1 MLKAPWRL
9 LNGSIP
15 SLTNPMAPDDDRA
28 VQARI
33 TALMREVD
41 QAAAPPSPPLPEPS
55 ASPKLW
61 HARFSLGMAAGLGL
75 ALLLGIQ
82 LGALPWRFRRELW
95 QAQGALLGL
104 GVGIAIGRLTGPR
117 AAASGSGKDKG

>member
-1 MLKAPWRL
+1 
-9 LNGSIP
+9 
-15 SLTNPMAPDDDRA
+15 MAPDDDQA

-33 TALMREVD
+33 TALMWEVD
-41 QAAAPPSPPLPEPS
+41 QAAAPRSSPLPEPS
-55 ASPKLW
+55 ASPKLG

-104 GVGIAIGRLTGPR
+104 GVGIGIGRLTGPR

>member
-1 MLKAPWRL
+1 
-9 LNGSIP
+9 
-15 SLTNPMAPDDDRA
+15 MAPDDDRA

-41 QAAAPPSPPLPEPS
+41 QAAALPERG
-55 ASPKLW
+55 ASPKLG